1 MEKVLIT
8 SKSCGLGIGREAVKE
23 LFEGQGIEADLCEWN
38 KVGNSLRDYD
48 GIIVGMNPFGEE
60 EFARAEKL
68 RVIMKYGVGVENIDQ
83 DCADRKGIAVKN
95 MPGVNH
101 EAVAEMALS
110 LLLCTARR
118 IAEGDRAVRE
128 GKWPRLKGTS
138 LKGKTIGIVGTGA
151 IGRTLAGYLTGFDL
165 SIIGYDRLMNA
176 EFENVGGRYVSF
188 DELLER
194 ADFVSIHVPLT
205 EETYHMFDKAAFEKM
220 KGSAILINTARGAI
234 VDEYALKD
242 ALEHG
247 VIAGAGVDV
256 LEREPVSDSPLLGLN
271 QAVITPHIAA
281 SSRECMEKMDRMC
294 VEIMAK
300 ALQTA

>member
-8 SKSCGLGIGREAVKE
+8 SKSCGLGIGKEAVKE
-23 LFEGQGIEADLCEWN
+23 LFRERGIEADLCEWN
-38 KVGNSLRDYD
+38 KVGDSIRGYD
-48 GIIVGMNPFGEE
+48 GIVVGMNPFGEE

-83 DCADRKGIAVKN
+83 DCAGRRGIVVKN

-128 GKWPRLKGTS
+128 GRWPRLTGVS

-151 IGRTLAGYLTGFDL
+151 IGRTLAGYLTGFGM
-165 SIIGYDRLMNA
+165 SILGYDRLTNA
-176 EFENVGGRYVSF
+176 GFEHVGGRYVSF

-220 KGSAILINTARGAI
+220 KGSAILINTARGGV
-234 VDEYALKD
+234 VDEYALKY

-256 LEREPVSDSPLLGLN
+256 LEREPVSDSPLRGLD
-271 QAVITPHIAA
+271 QVVITPHIAA